1 MFLITALLLAS
12 SAPNLLQSESCA
24 VSGEV
29 SAVDGARAREACQ
42 TARARFSELFGV
54 VAPRLEIVLRSHPGY
69 RVSDVGQ
76 GARVYWPTS
85 VALMPTGVDAP
96 IGDLHVASQ
105 WRDVLP
111 HEAMHAMVAA
121 HFFAAGDDLSAAYGT
136 PLPDWF
142 EEAVAIWAE
151 PESQRGL
158 RLAQARNLP
167 PELRVLSGILA
178 TPHPA
183 ADNPALLAAR
193 DGAAL
198 PRWDRALWAFYPQ
211 AIAVLRFV
219 HDAGGAAAVQVLAAR
234 LLAGHASD
242 ATVLAGL
249 PGMPAEPADVIV
261 AWERWL
267 PASATVRRGVGAGH

>member
-1 MFLITALLLAS
+1 
-12 SAPNLLQSESCA
+12 
-24 VSGEV
+24 
-29 SAVDGARAREACQ
+29 
-42 TARARFSELFGV
+42 
-54 VAPRLEIVLRSHPGY
+54 
-69 RVSDVGQ
+69 
-76 GARVYWPTS
+76 
-85 VALMPTGVDAP
+85 MPTGVDAP

-249 PGMPAEPADVIV
+249 PGMPAEAAEVIL

-267 PASATVRRGVGAGH
+267 PASASVRRGVGAGH